1 MPQGVLMSLQN
12 GSAIYNI
19 FYNNFYNQKE
29 ERVKNKFFT
38 PQVCVCAAAQTLHYA
53 QRATQK

>member
-19 FYNNFYNQKE
+19 FYNQKE

-38 PQVCVCAAAQTLHYA
+38 PQVCVCAATQTL
-53 QRATQK
+53 QEL